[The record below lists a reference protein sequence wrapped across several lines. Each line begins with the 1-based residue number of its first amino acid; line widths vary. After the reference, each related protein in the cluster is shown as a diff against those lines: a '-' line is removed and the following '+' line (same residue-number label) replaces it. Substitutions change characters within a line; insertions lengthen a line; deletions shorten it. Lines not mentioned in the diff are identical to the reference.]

1 MWMSLRVSA
10 KVPTQ
15 NWDVNGCQETSKN
28 KKPASALG

>member
-1 MWMSLRVSA
+1 MWMILRVSA

-15 NWDVNGCQETSKN
+15 NWDVNGCQKAPEN